1 MTTRIGRPAS
11 GQTTQPP
18 LDTGLGMLL
27 LAAFPMILLLFQG
40 SMATALAAVLQLGL
54 LLTAVGL
61 IHRGQEIRR
70 DYDLDE
76 TARAPRLPRKALG
89 SVLLGVL
96 VMILA
101 GHHFSD
107 LLFPLVLGAMATGLS
122 LAAFGLDPR
131 TDKRAEDPERERRL
145 RMEGALERIERD
157 LKAPVLEVEPLGDAE
172 LTRRVDALTTGV
184 FVLVRTLGERP
195 ADIDRLQKPVSKFIE
210 IMTRENRTLIERW
223 KGRDRALA
231 RQRYLARVSALAE
244 AFGERARSKGART
257 GRDVFEIEA
266 DLLWNRMHR
275 DRAA

>member
-1 MTTRIGRPAS
+1 
-11 GQTTQPP
+11 
-18 LDTGLGMLL
+18 
-27 LAAFPMILLLFQG
+27 
-40 SMATALAAVLQLGL
+40 
-54 LLTAVGL
+54 
-61 IHRGQEIRR
+61 
-70 DYDLDE
+70 
-76 TARAPRLPRKALG
+76 
-89 SVLLGVL
+89 
-96 VMILA
+96 MILA